1 MQHTLVH
8 LTLLIIA
15 SIAFG
20 ITIVLN
26 SILNSGAASD
36 FGLKDSVGAVGN
48 DNPVDI
54 LPAGWTF
61 SIWIV
66 IYPWQGLWLLYA
78 WIFAFRPSTIS
89 PVSKLVLV
97 IFIISCGFNITWLY
111 LFGNEKFTASFVII
125 LLLEFTLDAMIGVA
139 TYTSYWQA
147 QELIANGQKRD
158 VILTQILLNN
168 GIGIYETWV
177 TIAAQ
182 VNFAVALQYDYDL
195 SASTAAT
202 VAMSIVLLEMGTW
215 FIAEITI
222 LDRYVRYILTVYPVV
237 VWAVAGIIANNY
249 KEGEVSSILSVVA
262 ICIACCLLATRLA
275 LVVVY
280 HLKKPLYGS
289 NHSTVSAVKVFAKSP
304 VKNQ

>member
-1 MQHTLVH
+1 MRHTPVH
-8 LTLLIIA
+8 LALLIIS

-20 ITIVLN
+20 VTVALN

-66 IYPWQGLWLLYA
+66 IYPWQGLWIVYA
-78 WIFAFRPSTIS
+78 WIFVFRPSAIT

-97 IFIISCGFNITWLY
+97 VFILSCCLNITWLY

-139 TYTSYWQA
+139 SYTSYWQA

-158 VILTQILLNN
+158 VILTQIFLNN

-177 TIAAQ
+177 TMAAQ
-182 VNFAVALQYDYDL
+182 VNLAVALQYDYDC
-195 SASTAAT
+195 SASTSAI
-202 VAMSIVLLEMGTW
+202 VALSIVLLELGTW
-215 FIAEITI
+215 FTAEVTI
-222 LDRYVRYILTVYPVV
+222 LDRYVRYVLTVYPVV
-237 VWAVAGIIANNY
+237 VWALVGIIVNNY

-262 ICIACCLLATRLA
+262 ICITCCLLVARLV

-280 HLKKPLYGS
+280 HLKKPLYGP
-289 NHSTVSAVKVFAKSP
+289 NHSTVTKVFAKSP
-304 VKNQ
+304 VKTQ